1 MRIFNTLVTS
11 DQNVASERTN
21 GSLSVPRTLVADT
34 FTGSV
39 QTHKQNKYTLSRPRM
54 HADTPSLTPRGA
66 HMHHTTST
74 VRYRW
79 FRDDRDTFH
88 RRRPCRQEMASV
100 GRPARQSCAVEGARR
115 SSVPPCFYQQA
126 RAGRS
131 KKRLK
136 KLVSSQRTAHEP
148 FEEGRRHR
156 SNEKRLDFTPCIA
169 VRNDCTSSR

>member
-1 MRIFNTLVTS
+1 
-11 DQNVASERTN
+11 
-21 GSLSVPRTLVADT
+21 
-34 FTGSV
+34 
-39 QTHKQNKYTLSRPRM
+39 
-54 HADTPSLTPRGA
+54 
-66 HMHHTTST
+66 MHHTTST

-156 SNEKRLDFTPCIA
+156 SNEKRLDFTPVYLFSAGQKSRC
-169 VRNDCTSSR
+169 RLFSRKSLCT

>member
-1 MRIFNTLVTS
+1 
-11 DQNVASERTN
+11 
-21 GSLSVPRTLVADT
+21 
-34 FTGSV
+34 
-39 QTHKQNKYTLSRPRM
+39 
-54 HADTPSLTPRGA
+54 
-66 HMHHTTST
+66 MHHSTRT

-156 SNEKRLDFTPCIA
+156 SSEKRLDFTP
-169 VRNDCTSSR
+169 